1 MIEHCHAP
9 RSSMAASHPKESNM
23 RKSML
28 SFAITLPLFTALAAA
43 QTLAVGADAPPLQIE
58 KWVKGD
64 PIESFAP
71 GKIYVVEFW
80 ATWCGPCIAGMPH
93 LSKLQ
98 AAYKDKGVTIIGT
111 SSADR
116 NNTLAK
122 VEAMVADKGD
132 VMAYTVA
139 WDDGRKT
146 NEAYMKASGQKGIP
160 CAFLIDGKGKVAYI
174 GHPAVLDIPLAGVID
189 GTWDA
194 AKGDEIIAAAMQ
206 QMEDVVEAVSADAT
220 KGKVA
225 LDAFATKYPMLVPMV
240 DQQVFP
246 RLLKDGKSEQ
256 AYAVAG
262 RLIDHAI
269 ADKDPMALNDVA
281 WAIVDPDTKLAK
293 RDLDLALK
301 AAAQAVELSQQKDGA
316 ILDTLARV
324 WFWKQDYHK
333 ALELQKKAVAADD
346 RADLKP
352 ALKEYEQL
360 VEKAKAPDVK

>member
-1 MIEHCHAP
+1 MQ
-9 RSSMAASHPKESNM
+9 
-23 RKSML
+23 KSIL
-28 SFAITLPLFTALAAA
+28 SFAVTLPLLTALAAA
-43 QTLAVGADAPPLQIE
+43 QTLAVGADAPPLQIN

-80 ATWCGPCIAGMPH
+80 ATWCGPCIASMPH

-98 AAYKDKGVTIIGT
+98 ATYKEKGVTVIGT
-111 SSADR
+111 TTADK

-132 VMAYTVA
+132 GMAYTVA
-139 WDDGRKT
+139 WDDGHKT
-146 NEAYMKASGQKGIP
+146 NDAYMKAAGKNGIP
-160 CAFLIDGKGKVAYI
+160 CAFLIDGKGKLAFI
-174 GHPAVLDIPLAGVID
+174 GHPATLDIPLAGVVD

-194 AKGDEIIAAAMQ
+194 AKGDEIIAAAMK
-206 QMEDVVEAVSADAT
+206 QMQDVVEAVSADAG

-240 DQQVFP
+240 DEQVFP
-246 RLLKDGKSEQ
+246 RLLKDGKAEQ
-256 AYAVAG
+256 AYVVAG
-262 RLIDHAI
+262 RLVDHAI
-269 ADKDPMALNDVA
+269 AAKDPMALNEVA
-281 WAIVDPDTKLAK
+281 WAIVDPEAKLGK

-301 AAAQAVELSQQKDGA
+301 AANQAVELSKQKDGA

-324 WFWKQDYHK
+324 WFWKQDFQK

-346 RADLKP
+346 RADLQ
-352 ALKEYEQL
+352 ASLKEYEQL
-360 VEKAKAPDVK
+360 VEKAKAKGQDGK